1 MTCKKGIKP
10 NFLFVLLLFVA
21 TLLHAQG
28 PDSLYTVPQTP
39 FLAKIFSITDL
50 NTSINLSEETNIIPL
65 KNTSLASNGQKLYK
79 SGASIFVIIEQTG
92 FVYKL
97 IRYDSISC
105 VFKRLDHT
113 VNLNYNINCK
123 NFIYKNDLF
132 SYGGYG
138 FWKANGHLRKFNFQ
152 DSEWDIIPVNKE
164 IISTYFLWFSEKHGR
179 LYLPYQRIINA
190 GIAGA
195 ENITGI
201 PIYKSYYLDV
211 NTKKWEELGAL
222 ESDIINI
229 IKNVNT
235 STELLSYQD
244 GILFMANDDTYLFDY
259 LHNKVYKSKNSNLNQ
274 FLIRRHNIFNMFIY
288 NNEIYSY
295 NSASKSFITFPFNIG
310 DFELLNTNI
319 WGVGPIIYYTIFGII
334 IFVIFVLSAIW
345 FFNRSVKR
353 KLEKAQLQLLKNK
366 AITQAFTGTEV
377 SLINLLLNSTI
388 KGKVVEIN
396 QINHVLG
403 IKDKNVG
410 LQKKVRSDVMKA
422 INDKYEFIT
431 QSSVNLIDSSRKED
445 DKRFYEYFIASTEIK
460 TIQRILEK
468 NN

>member
-1 MTCKKGIKP
+1 
-10 NFLFVLLLFVA
+10 
-21 TLLHAQG
+21 
-28 PDSLYTVPQTP
+28 
-39 FLAKIFSITDL
+39 
-50 NTSINLSEETNIIPL
+50 
-65 KNTSLASNGQKLYK
+65 
-79 SGASIFVIIEQTG
+79 
-92 FVYKL
+92 
-97 IRYDSISC
+97 
-105 VFKRLDHT
+105 
-113 VNLNYNINCK
+113 
-123 NFIYKNDLF
+123 
-132 SYGGYG
+132 
-138 FWKANGHLRKFNFQ
+138 
-152 DSEWDIIPVNKE
+152 
-164 IISTYFLWFSEKHGR
+164 
-179 LYLPYQRIINA
+179 
-190 GIAGA
+190 
-195 ENITGI
+195 
-201 PIYKSYYLDV
+201 
-211 NTKKWEELGAL
+211 
-222 ESDIINI
+222 
-229 IKNVNT
+229 
-235 STELLSYQD
+235 
-244 GILFMANDDTYLFDY
+244 MANDDTYLFDY

-310 DFELLNTNI
+310 EFELLNTNI

-377 SLINLLLNSTI
+377 ALINLLLNSTI